1 MDNSNPK
8 NKPNMPKF
16 NMNWL
21 YIFVIIALGVV
32 LITGG
37 GGFFPSNAAI
47 DKDYTTFKQY
57 VAKGY
62 ATKVIVNKND
72 NTLRM
77 YVSPNHIRDIFKKG
91 TKDVGTAPYVTV
103 EIGSVDKVCLLFTA
117 DVADDKARVYL
128 FLSHYSLAY

>member
-1 MDNSNPK
+1 
-8 NKPNMPKF
+8 MPKF

-32 LITGG
+32 FFAGG
-37 GGFFPSNAAI
+37 NGLFPSSAGI

-62 ATKVIVNKND
+62 ATKVIVNRND

-91 TKDVGTAPYVTV
+91 TQEVGNSPLCYC
-103 EIGSVDKVCLLFTA
+103 GDWFG
-117 DVADDKARVYL
+117 
-128 FLSHYSLAY
+128 